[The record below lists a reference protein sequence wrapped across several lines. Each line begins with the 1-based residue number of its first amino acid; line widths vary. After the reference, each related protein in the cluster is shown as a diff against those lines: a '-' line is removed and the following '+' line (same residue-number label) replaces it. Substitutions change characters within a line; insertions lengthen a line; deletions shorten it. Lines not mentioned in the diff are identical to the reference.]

1 MRAFVK
7 TAMILIL
14 AYLVLVHFAGFSKD
28 VSTLASGGGELI
40 TDFQGNQGK

>member
-14 AYLVLVHFAGFSKD
+14 AYLILVHYTGFSQD
-28 VSTLASGGGELI
+28 LSTATKGTGELI
-40 TDFQGNQGK
+40 TDFQGRSS